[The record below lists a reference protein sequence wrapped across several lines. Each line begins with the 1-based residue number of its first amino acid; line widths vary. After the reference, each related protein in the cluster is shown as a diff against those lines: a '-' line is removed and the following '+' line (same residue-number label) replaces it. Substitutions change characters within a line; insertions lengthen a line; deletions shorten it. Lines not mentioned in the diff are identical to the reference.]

1 MNPIDQPRVAADRPF
16 LVHSV
21 RRVRTADGRF
31 LYEDVAPAVADAF
44 GIARDVLLGE
54 GGVDH
59 GWIMAGDRAAFVEA
73 LEASAADLSPF
84 DIEVRVA
91 LPGGGVR
98 WIRSMGTPARR
109 ADGATVWEGVALDV
123 TERHEAVERMNRA
136 VAQARAAEASAVA
149 HSHPP
154 PPPSLAALSQALE
167 AGNLE
172 QARSALRELQA
183 TFVPAERPDQRDG
196 LSRRQSEVALLI
208 SEGATNAEIA
218 LRLGISTGTVK
229 LHVTAILK
237 SLGLRSR
244 VELARY
250 VLQSADR
257 R

>member
-1 MNPIDQPRVAADRPF
+1 MSPIDQPRVEADRPF

-44 GIARDVLLGE
+44 GIARDVLLDA

-59 GWIMAGDRAAFVEA
+59 GWIATEDRAAFVDA
-73 LEASAADLSPF
+73 LETSARDLSPF

-91 LPGGGVR
+91 LPTGGVR
-98 WIRSMGTPARR
+98 WIRSMGTPSRR

-154 PPPSLAALSQALE
+154 PPPSLATLSQALE

-172 QARSALRELQA
+172 RARSALLELQA
-183 TFVPAERPDQRDG
+183 TFVPARRPDRRDG
-196 LSRRQSEVALLI
+196 LSRRQSEVAQLI

-218 LRLGISTGTVK
+218 LRLGITTGTVK

-244 VELARY
+244 VELTRY
-250 VLQSADR
+250 VLQSVDR